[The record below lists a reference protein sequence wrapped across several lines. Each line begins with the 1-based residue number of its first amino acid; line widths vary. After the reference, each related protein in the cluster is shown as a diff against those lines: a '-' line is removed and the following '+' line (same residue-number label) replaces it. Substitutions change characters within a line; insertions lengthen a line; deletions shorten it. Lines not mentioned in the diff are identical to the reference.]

1 MSGIPDTP
9 LGHLQRAM
17 LTASDA
23 QLQKAYEQ
31 QSQALCCVPSYAA
44 LGPLPDLQDLTSAA
58 DPADASDGSAAS
70 TVPLVPLQPPPRV
83 FSRTVCTRYPEGYTP
98 QEGEEAA
105 LMDSSG
111 RGSLTGA
118 AAAAAAAGDATAA
131 AGGTVGG
138 SGRKRVREGVAE
150 AVSAV
155 GASLQGSAQL
165 WLLDGG
171 QQQQGSG
178 GADEGGVEVCV
189 ECVLPLPDMP
199 DMPTSQQQQGG
210 RRAAMAAAAAEPA
223 WKRLKAVL
231 PEGDPHRP
239 PVLVR
244 TYGMLLPGSEPAAV
258 EAADGSSFEQQ
269 LQLGLSGLAWEELQV
284 RMREEPAAAADLAG
298 AAKQWCAAVQAVAEA
313 QL

>member
-1 MSGIPDTP
+1 
-9 LGHLQRAM
+9 M

-23 QLQKAYEQ
+23 QLQKASEQ
-31 QSQALCCVPSYAA
+31 QSQALSCVPSYAA
-44 LGPLPDLQDLTSAA
+44 LGPLPGLQDLTSAA

-70 TVPLVPLQPPPRV
+70 TVPLVPLQPPPPV
-83 FSRTVCTRYPEGYTP
+83 SSRTVCTRFPEGYTL

-105 LMDSSG
+105 LMDGSS
-111 RGSLTGA
+111 RGLFAG
-118 AAAAAAAGDATAA
+118 AAAAGDARAS
-131 AGGTVGG
+131 GGAVGG

-155 GASLQGSAQL
+155 AASLQGSAQL
-165 WLLDGG
+165 WLLGG
-171 QQQQGSG
+171 GQQQGSG
-178 GADEGGVEVCV
+178 GEDDSVEVCV

-199 DMPTSQQQQGG
+199 DMPISQQQGG

-223 WKRLKAVL
+223 WKRLKAIL

-244 TYGMLLPGSEPAAV
+244 TYGLLLPGSEPAAAV

-284 RMREEPAAAADLAG
+284 RMQEEPAAVADLASG
-298 AAKQWCAAVQAVAEA
+298 AKQWCAAVQAVAEA
-313 QL
+313 QLQ